1 MVLITV
7 DQRCCESKTCFSI
20 GINIFYHIIQS
31 DSVAVQAYIA
41 QISASQ
47 QRCDDVN
54 YISNSIG
61 LTSTSG
67 KG

>member
-7 DQRCCESKTCFSI
+7 DQRCCESKTRFSI
-20 GINIFYHIIQS
+20 GINIFLSHH
-31 DSVAVQAYIA
+31 SVRLGGSSAYIA

-54 YISNSIG
+54 YISNWIG